1 MWKQGISFICQC
13 FPFAFLCSLL
23 PKEIFFHLIRKKSED
38 IYLLTDLICGVM
50 PKVLCESW
58 EGVWSEKKISYC
70 SFQALNVNGYCFFLV
85 AFSIISVVEFHSFY
99 FYANFKKK
107 LSHLPHHTMHP
118 QLCTSLYLH
127 LTLEIMLVL
136 FFTGVSKTKYGKIKA
151 NSSEESCEIC
161 MFWRKG
167 LVTVQ
172 NGYGTFNNGL
182 KMVKT
187 QSKFW
192 FCVLWY
198 LWLS

>member
-58 EGVWSEKKISYC
+58 EGVWGEKKISYC

-127 LTLEIMLVL
+127 FGNHVSAFFQRSKQNKIWKNKSKQQWGILWNLYVL
-136 FFTGVSKTKYGKIKA
+136 KEGISHSTK
-151 NSSEESCEIC
+151 
-161 MFWRKG
+161 R
-167 LVTVQ
+167 
-172 NGYGTFNNGL
+172 
-182 KMVKT
+182 
-187 QSKFW
+187 
-192 FCVLWY
+192 
-198 LWLS
+198 LWLRHF